1 MNCRLLY
8 YMVKGIGKA
17 ASFNLNTITC
27 FCTRNQ
33 SLRKLRVTGMFKKLF
48 GLGCSPPFRK
58 SNTEE
63 AETEKALT
71 IDILMY
77 SRGHLCIK
85 IVIHIYESC

>member
-1 MNCRLLY
+1 
-8 YMVKGIGKA
+8 
-17 ASFNLNTITC
+17 
-27 FCTRNQ
+27 
-33 SLRKLRVTGMFKKLF
+33 MFKKLF
-48 GLGCSPPFRK
+48 GLGCSPACRK

-77 SRGHLCIK
+77 YRGHLCIK